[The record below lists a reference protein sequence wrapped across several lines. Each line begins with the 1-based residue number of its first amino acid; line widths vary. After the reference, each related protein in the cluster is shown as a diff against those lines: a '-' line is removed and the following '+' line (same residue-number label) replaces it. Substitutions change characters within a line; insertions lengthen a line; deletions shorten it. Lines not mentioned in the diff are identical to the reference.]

1 MALGTPVITTGMYG
15 ALDVIEDARTGL
27 LVPPAD
33 AGSIRD
39 ALLRLF
45 GDRGYYDMI
54 TANALERIKQLDFGV
69 AVAGYERLYEEMLG

>member
-1 MALGTPVITTGMYG
+1 M

-39 ALLRLF
+39 ALLWLF
-45 GDRGYYDMI
+45 GDRDYYDMI
-54 TANALERIKQLDFGV
+54 TTNALERVKGLDFGV
-69 AVAGYERLYEEMLG
+69 AVAGYERLYEEMLV